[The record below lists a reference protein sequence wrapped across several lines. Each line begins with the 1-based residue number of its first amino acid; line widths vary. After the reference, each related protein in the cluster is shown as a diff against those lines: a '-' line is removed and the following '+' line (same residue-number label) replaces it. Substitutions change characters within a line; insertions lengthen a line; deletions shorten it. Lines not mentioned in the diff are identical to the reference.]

1 LPRADNNTCYVH
13 FGNRFCDNPL
23 SNAKTNVK
31 TADLNQEFVFRFRRW
46 LIVQHYSL
54 STIDS
59 YGRVIL
65 AFCKRLGTKSV
76 RDVTPMDVGDFVAA
90 NLPAQWSDNNVAHQ
104 LGALRC
110 FFDFLYLGGIVDRVA
125 PRFLKARKPA
135 RQLPKVLTKAQIKK
149 LIAVADNP
157 RDRALV
163 ETFYDTGCRSGEMTR
178 IRVEDINF
186 RRRCFPV
193 RAKRKDR
200 VVYFGPSAAK
210 AIRAYLGRRRTGYL
224 FQDIFP
230 QQKGYISHSN
240 TAWAGAWRD
249 FTDAKV
255 YGRRRWKYLGR
266 PKAMSRETA
275 ERKFRRFLKTVN
287 LTRPKPDRPMGRGT
301 LAQVIQE
308 LGRRAKLGRVHPHML
323 RHSFATHMLEAGA
336 DIRAI
341 QELLGHSYLSST
353 QVYTRISN
361 NAVAATFR
369 RYHPRGG

>member
-1 LPRADNNTCYVH
+1 V
-13 FGNRFCDNPL
+13 RFCDNPL
-23 SNAKTNVK
+23 CNAKTNVK
-31 TADLNQEFVFRFRRW
+31 TADLNREFAFRFRRW

-59 YGRVIL
+59 YGRVVTG
-65 AFCKRLGTKSV
+65 FCKHIRKKSV
-76 RDVTPMDVGDFVAA
+76 RDVTPMDVGDFISA
-90 NLPAQWSDNNVAHQ
+90 NLPKQWSDNNVAHQ

-125 PRFLKARKPA
+125 PRFLKTRRAARKF
-135 RQLPKVLTKAQIKK
+135 PKVLTKAQVKK
-149 LIAVADNP
+149 LIATADNA

-163 ETFYDTGCRSGEMTR
+163 EVFYSTGCRAGEVTR

-193 RAKRKDR
+193 CAKRKDR
-200 VVYFGPSAAK
+200 TVYFGPSAAK
-210 AIRAYLGRRRTGYL
+210 AIRKYLGMRRTGYL

-230 QQKGYISHSN
+230 QQKGYMSHSN

-249 FTDAKV
+249 FSDPRV

-266 PKAMSRETA
+266 PKAMSRATA

-287 LTRPKPDRPMGRGT
+287 LTRPKPDRPMARST
-301 LAQVIQE
+301 LEQIIRE

-323 RHSFATHMLEAGA
+323 RHSFATHMLERGA
-336 DIRAI
+336 DICSI
-341 QELLGHSYLSST
+341 QELLGHTYLSST
-353 QVYTRISN
+353 QVYARIAN
-361 NAVAATFR
+361 KKVATAFR
-369 RYHPRGG
+369 RYHPRGA